1 MTAMHSMWSSKY
13 TYQRARGHIMKFYA
27 KMTLLMMVVT
37 LGAANLAFAAGSFCP
52 KSISVKQKITS
63 LPSSW
68 EAFPETLPYQ
78 LKSVSFFEGH
88 PKNRVALVN
97 DNSAIVDG
105 KNEIATWNFI
115 SSTKGYWVECIYDQ
129 TNIALTKRL
138 VESVSQCRVTYERN
152 ATISGVQLIKEVAC
166 K

>member
-1 MTAMHSMWSSKY
+1 MESY
-13 TYQRARGHIMKFYA
+13 T
-27 KMTLLMMVVT
+27 KMMLLTVGIT
-37 LGAANLAFAAGSFCP
+37 LGFAGPIFAGDTLCP

-68 EAFPETLPYQ
+68 EAFPEALPYQ

-97 DNSAIVDG
+97 DNSEIVDG

-138 VESVSQCRVTYERN
+138 AKNVSQCRVTYERN
-152 ATISGVQLIKEVAC
+152 VTISGVQQIREIAC

>member
-1 MTAMHSMWSSKY
+1 MTAMHSMWSNEY
-13 TYQRARGHIMKFYA
+13 ICQHERGRSMKNYA
-27 KMTLLMMVVT
+27 KMMLLTVAFT
-37 LGAANLAFAAGSFCP
+37 LGVVSPVFAAGLLCP
-52 KSISVKQKITS
+52 KTISVKQKIT
-63 LPSSW
+63 PVPSW

-97 DNSAIVDG
+97 DNSEIVDG

-152 ATISGVQLIKEVAC
+152 ATISGVQLIREVAC

>member
-1 MTAMHSMWSSKY
+1 MESY
-13 TYQRARGHIMKFYA
+13 T
-27 KMTLLMMVVT
+27 KMMLLTVAITLCSACPV
-37 LGAANLAFAAGSFCP
+37 FAGDTFCP
-52 KSISVKQKITS
+52 NSISVKQKIIS

-97 DNSAIVDG
+97 DNSEIVDD
-105 KNEIATWNFI
+105 KNEIAMWNFI
-115 SSTKGYWVECIYDQ
+115 SSRKGYWVECIYDQ
-129 TNIALTKRL
+129 TSIALTKRL
-138 VESVSQCRVTYERN
+138 AKSVSQCRVTYERN
-152 ATISGVQLIKEVAC
+152 VTISGVQRIQEIAC

>member
-1 MTAMHSMWSSKY
+1 
-13 TYQRARGHIMKFYA
+13 MKGYA
-27 KMTLLMMVVT
+27 KTMLLTVAVT
-37 LGAANLAFAAGSFCP
+37 LSAAHTAFAAGSLCP
-52 KSISVKQKITS
+52 KSISVKQKILS

-78 LKSVSFFEGH
+78 LKLVSFFEGH
-88 PKNRVALVN
+88 PKDRVALVN

-115 SSTKGYWVECIYDQ
+115 SSMKGYWVECIYDQ
-129 TNIALTKRL
+129 TNVALTKRL
-138 VESVSQCRVTYERN
+138 AESVSQCRVTYERDV
-152 ATISGVQLIKEVAC
+152 TISGVQLIQEVAC

>member
-1 MTAMHSMWSSKY
+1 MM
-13 TYQRARGHIMKFYA
+13 
-27 KMTLLMMVVT
+27 LLTVGIT
-37 LGAANLAFAAGSFCP
+37 LGSAGSAFAGDALCP

-68 EAFPETLPYQ
+68 EAFPEILPYQ

-97 DNSAIVDG
+97 DNSEIVDG

-129 TNIALTKRL
+129 TSIALTKRL
-138 VESVSQCRVTYERN
+138 AEIVSQCRVIYERN
-152 ATISGVQLIKEVAC
+152 VTISGVQLIREIAC